1 MGWGGLRVLLI
12 DGLGDLGFGFRFFLE
27 GGEIVTGGR
36 GVAEDGLCMHR
47 VRAVTRSQQQ
57 ALNSRK
63 RPVSQGFRL

>member
-1 MGWGGLRVLLI
+1 M
-12 DGLGDLGFGFRFFLE
+12 DLGIWGLVLGFFLE

-57 ALNSRK
+57 TLNSRK
-63 RPVSQGFRL
+63 CPVSQGFRL